1 MGSAVP
7 FAIEGAVLISTIAH
21 CNTASKSKEIMST
34 TGTARKSKP
43 VQESDLSEIQSL
55 RSQLKR
61 LTKER
66 LISSAV
72 ELFAKN
78 GFRATSVG
86 DIAKAAGTTPT
97 TFYRYFS
104 SKSDIARL
112 LQDHINVDVKS
123 TFERLDEIKRPTKHA
138 VRGWLDQYDQMW
150 QRNHVLCDAFWEA
163 TSTDPELAA
172 ELVPVTYRLTE
183 SMKMVQSLA
192 DGDNKTKFQ
201 TRLVLMY
208 LLMDRLL
215 YLVNI
220 QQRNA
225 NGLRMLDEFSE
236 ILRAALFSN
245 DK

>member
-1 MGSAVP
+1 
-7 FAIEGAVLISTIAH
+7 
-21 CNTASKSKEIMST
+21 MST
-34 TGTARKSKP
+34 SGTARKRRSEA
-43 VQESDLSEIQSL
+43 ESEVTEIQSL

-86 DIAKAAGTTPT
+86 EIAKAAGTTPT

-112 LQDHINVDVKS
+112 LQEHINIDVKS
-123 TFERLDEIKRPTKHA
+123 TFERLDEVKRPTKQA
-138 VRGWLDQYDQMW
+138 IRGWVDQYDQMW
-150 QRNHVLCDAFWEA
+150 QRNHVLCEAFWEA

-172 ELVPVTYRLTE
+172 ELVPITYRLTE
-183 SMKMVQSLA
+183 SMKMLQSRSE
-192 DGDNKTKFQ
+192 GENKTKFQ

-215 YLVNI
+215 YLVHI

-236 ILRAALFSN
+236 ILRGALFASDN
-245 DK
+245 

>member
-1 MGSAVP
+1 
-7 FAIEGAVLISTIAH
+7 
-21 CNTASKSKEIMST
+21 MST
-34 TGTARKSKP
+34 TGTARKPKQEP
-43 VQESDLSEIQSL
+43 ESDVAEIQSL

-66 LISSAV
+66 LISSAI

-86 DIAKAAGTTPT
+86 DIARAAGTTPT

-104 SKSDIARL
+104 SKSDVARL

-123 TFERLDEIKRPTKHA
+123 TFERLDEVKRPTKQA
-138 VRGWLDQYDQMW
+138 IRGWVDQYDQMW

-163 TSTDPELAA
+163 TSADPQLAA
-172 ELVPVTYRLTE
+172 ELVPVTYRLTDAMKLLQ
-183 SMKMVQSLA
+183 SMPE
-192 DGDNKTKFQ
+192 GENKVKFQ
-201 TRLVLMY
+201 TRLVMMY

-236 ILRAALFSN
+236 ILRNALFPN

>member
-1 MGSAVP
+1 
-7 FAIEGAVLISTIAH
+7 
-21 CNTASKSKEIMST
+21 MST
-34 TGTARKSKP
+34 TGTARKPKQDAEYE
-43 VQESDLSEIQSL
+43 VGEIQSL

-66 LISSAV
+66 LISSAI

-123 TFERLDEIKRPTKHA
+123 TFERLDDMKRPTKQA
-138 VRGWLDQYDQMW
+138 IRGWVDQYDQMW

-163 TSTDPELAA
+163 TSTDPQLAA
-172 ELVPVTYRLTE
+172 ELVPITYRLTE
-183 SMKMVQSLA
+183 SIKLVQSLA
-192 DGDNKTKFQ
+192 EGETKSKFQ

-236 ILRAALFSN
+236 ILRSALFSN

>member
-1 MGSAVP
+1 
-7 FAIEGAVLISTIAH
+7 
-21 CNTASKSKEIMST
+21 MST
-34 TGTARKSKP
+34 TGTARKPK
-43 VQESDLSEIQSL
+43 QEVEYEVGEIQSL

-66 LISSAV
+66 LISSAI

-123 TFERLDEIKRPTKHA
+123 TFERLDDVKRPTKQA
-138 VRGWLDQYDQMW
+138 IRGWVDQYDQMW

-163 TSTDPELAA
+163 TSTDPQLAA
-172 ELVPVTYRLTE
+172 ELVPITYRLTE
-183 SMKMVQSLA
+183 SMKLVQSLA
-192 DGDNKTKFQ
+192 EGETKTKFQ

-236 ILRAALFSN
+236 ILRSTLFSN

>member
-1 MGSAVP
+1 
-7 FAIEGAVLISTIAH
+7 
-21 CNTASKSKEIMST
+21 MST
-34 TGTARKSKP
+34 TGTARKPK
-43 VQESDLSEIQSL
+43 QEAEYEVGEIQSL

-66 LISSAV
+66 LISSAI

-123 TFERLDEIKRPTKHA
+123 TFERLDDVKRPTKQA
-138 VRGWLDQYDQMW
+138 IRGWVDQYDQMW

-163 TSTDPELAA
+163 TSTDPQLAA
-172 ELVPVTYRLTE
+172 ELVPITYRLTE
-183 SMKMVQSLA
+183 SIKLVQSLA
-192 DGDNKTKFQ
+192 EGETKSKFQ

-236 ILRAALFSN
+236 ILRSALFSN

>member
-1 MGSAVP
+1 
-7 FAIEGAVLISTIAH
+7 
-21 CNTASKSKEIMST
+21 MST
-34 TGTARKSKP
+34 TGTARKPK
-43 VQESDLSEIQSL
+43 QEAEYEVGEIQSL

-66 LISSAV
+66 LISSAI

-123 TFERLDEIKRPTKHA
+123 TFERLDDVKRPTKQA
-138 VRGWLDQYDQMW
+138 IRGWVDQYDQMW

-163 TSTDPELAA
+163 TSTDPQLAA

-183 SMKMVQSLA
+183 SIKLVQSLA
-192 DGDNKTKFQ
+192 EGETKSKFQ

-236 ILRAALFSN
+236 ILRSALFPN

>member
-1 MGSAVP
+1 
-7 FAIEGAVLISTIAH
+7 
-21 CNTASKSKEIMST
+21 MST
-34 TGTARKSKP
+34 TGTARKPK
-43 VQESDLSEIQSL
+43 QEAEYEVGEIQSL

-66 LISSAV
+66 LISSAI

-123 TFERLDEIKRPTKHA
+123 TFERLDDVKRPTKQA
-138 VRGWLDQYDQMW
+138 IRGWVDQYDQMW

-163 TSTDPELAA
+163 TSTAPQLAA
-172 ELVPVTYRLTE
+172 ELVPITYRLTE
-183 SMKMVQSLA
+183 SIKLVQSLA
-192 DGDNKTKFQ
+192 EGETKSKFQ

-236 ILRAALFSN
+236 ILRSALFSN

>member
-1 MGSAVP
+1 M
-7 FAIEGAVLISTIAH
+7 
-21 CNTASKSKEIMST
+21 EIMST
-34 TGTARKSKP
+34 TGTARKPKQDAEYE
-43 VQESDLSEIQSL
+43 VGEIQSL

-66 LISSAV
+66 LISSAI

-123 TFERLDEIKRPTKHA
+123 TFERLDDVKRPTKQA
-138 VRGWLDQYDQMW
+138 IRGWVDQYDQMW

-163 TSTDPELAA
+163 TSTDPQLAA
-172 ELVPVTYRLTE
+172 ELVPITYRLTE
-183 SMKMVQSLA
+183 SIKLVQSLA
-192 DGDNKTKFQ
+192 EGETKSKFQ

-236 ILRAALFSN
+236 ILRSALFSN

>member
-1 MGSAVP
+1 M
-7 FAIEGAVLISTIAH
+7 ET
-21 CNTASKSKEIMST
+21 MST
-34 TGTARKSKP
+34 TGAARKPK
-43 VQESDLSEIQSL
+43 QETECEVTEIQSL

-66 LISSAV
+66 LISGAI

-123 TFERLDEIKRPTKHA
+123 TFERLDEVKRPTKQA
-138 VRGWLDQYDQMW
+138 IRGWVDQYDQMW
-150 QRNHVLCDAFWEA
+150 QRNHVLCEAFWEA
-163 TSTDPELAA
+163 TSTDPQLAA
-172 ELVPVTYRLTE
+172 ELVPITYRLTE

-192 DGDNKTKFQ
+192 EGESKTRFQ

-220 QQRNA
+220 QQRNP
-225 NGLRMLDEFSE
+225 NGLRMLEEFSE
-236 ILRAALFSN
+236 ILRGALFSN

>member
-1 MGSAVP
+1 M
-7 FAIEGAVLISTIAH
+7 
-21 CNTASKSKEIMST
+21 EIMST
-34 TGTARKSKP
+34 TGTARKPKQDAEYE
-43 VQESDLSEIQSL
+43 VGEIQSL

-66 LISSAV
+66 LISSAI

-112 LQDHINVDVKS
+112 LQDHINVDVKT
-123 TFERLDEIKRPTKHA
+123 TFERLDDVRRPTKQA
-138 VRGWLDQYDQMW
+138 IRGWVDQYDQMW

-163 TSTDPELAA
+163 TSTDPQLAA
-172 ELVPVTYRLTE
+172 ELVPITYRLTE
-183 SMKMVQSLA
+183 SIKLVQSLA
-192 DGDNKTKFQ
+192 EGETKSKFQ

-236 ILRAALFSN
+236 ILRSALFSN

>member
-1 MGSAVP
+1 M
-7 FAIEGAVLISTIAH
+7 
-21 CNTASKSKEIMST
+21 EIMST
-34 TGTARKSKP
+34 TGTARKPK
-43 VQESDLSEIQSL
+43 QEAEYEVGEIQSL

-66 LISSAV
+66 LISSAI

-78 GFRATSVG
+78 GFRATSVS

-123 TFERLDEIKRPTKHA
+123 TFERLDDVKRPTKQA
-138 VRGWLDQYDQMW
+138 IRGWVDQYDQMW

-163 TSTDPELAA
+163 TSADPQLAA

-183 SMKMVQSLA
+183 SIKLVQSLA
-192 DGDNKTKFQ
+192 EGENKSRFQ

-236 ILRAALFSN
+236 ILRSALFPN

>member
-1 MGSAVP
+1 MRQR
-7 FAIEGAVLISTIAH
+7 ET
-21 CNTASKSKEIMST
+21 EIMST
-34 TGTARKSKP
+34 TGTARRLRP
-43 VQESDLSEIQSL
+43 EPESEVTEIQSL

-66 LISSAV
+66 LISSAI

-123 TFERLDEIKRPTKHA
+123 TFERLDEVKRPTKQA
-138 VRGWLDQYDQMW
+138 IRGWVDQYDQMW
-150 QRNHVLCDAFWEA
+150 QRNHVLCEAFWEA
-163 TSTDPELAA
+163 TSTDPQLAA
-172 ELVPVTYRLTE
+172 ELVPITCRLTE
-183 SMKMVQSLA
+183 SMKLLQSMPE
-192 DGDNKTKFQ
+192 GENKVKFQ
-201 TRLVLMY
+201 TRLVMMY

-236 ILRAALFSN
+236 ILRSALFSN

>member
-1 MGSAVP
+1 M
-7 FAIEGAVLISTIAH
+7 
-21 CNTASKSKEIMST
+21 EIMST
-34 TGTARKSKP
+34 TGTARKPK
-43 VQESDLSEIQSL
+43 QEAEYEVGEIQSL

-66 LISSAV
+66 LISSAI

-78 GFRATSVG
+78 GFRATSVS

-123 TFERLDEIKRPTKHA
+123 TFERLDDVKRPTKQA
-138 VRGWLDQYDQMW
+138 IRGWVDQYDQMW

-163 TSTDPELAA
+163 TSADPQLAA

-183 SMKMVQSLA
+183 SIKLVQSLA
-192 DGDNKTKFQ
+192 EGENKSRFQ

-236 ILRAALFSN
+236 ILRGALFPN

>member
-1 MGSAVP
+1 M
-7 FAIEGAVLISTIAH
+7 
-21 CNTASKSKEIMST
+21 EIMST
-34 TGTARKSKP
+34 TGTARKSRP
-43 VQESDLSEIQSL
+43 EQGSDVSEIQSL

-123 TFERLDEIKRPTKHA
+123 TFERLDEVKRPTKQA
-138 VRGWLDQYDQMW
+138 IRGWLDQYDQMW
-150 QRNHVLCDAFWEA
+150 QRNHVLCEAFWEA

-172 ELVPVTYRLTE
+172 ELVPITYRLTE
-183 SMKMVQSLA
+183 PTKMVQSLPE
-192 DGDNKTKFQ
+192 GETRTKFQ

-225 NGLRMLDEFSE
+225 SALRMLDEFSD
-236 ILRAALFSN
+236 ILRNALFSS

>member
-1 MGSAVP
+1 M
-7 FAIEGAVLISTIAH
+7 
-21 CNTASKSKEIMST
+21 EIMST
-34 TGTARKSKP
+34 TGTARKPKQDAEYE
-43 VQESDLSEIQSL
+43 VGEIQSL

-66 LISSAV
+66 LISSAI

-123 TFERLDEIKRPTKHA
+123 TFERLDDVKRPTKQA
-138 VRGWLDQYDQMW
+138 IRGWVDQYDQMW

-163 TSTDPELAA
+163 TSTDPQLAA
-172 ELVPVTYRLTE
+172 ELVPITYRLTE
-183 SMKMVQSLA
+183 SIKLVQSLA
-192 DGDNKTKFQ
+192 EGESKSKFQ

-236 ILRAALFSN
+236 ILRSALFSN

>member
-1 MGSAVP
+1 
-7 FAIEGAVLISTIAH
+7 
-21 CNTASKSKEIMST
+21 MST
-34 TGTARKSKP
+34 TGTARKPKQDAEYE
-43 VQESDLSEIQSL
+43 VGEIQSL

-66 LISSAV
+66 LISSAI

-123 TFERLDEIKRPTKHA
+123 TFERLDDVKRPTKQA
-138 VRGWLDQYDQMW
+138 IRGWVDQYDQMW

-163 TSTDPELAA
+163 TSTDPQLAA
-172 ELVPVTYRLTE
+172 ELVPITYRLTE
-183 SMKMVQSLA
+183 SIKLVQSLA
-192 DGDNKTKFQ
+192 DGETKSKFQ

-236 ILRAALFSN
+236 ILRSALFSN

>member
-1 MGSAVP
+1 
-7 FAIEGAVLISTIAH
+7 
-21 CNTASKSKEIMST
+21 MST
-34 TGTARKSKP
+34 TGTARKPK
-43 VQESDLSEIQSL
+43 QEAEYEVGEIQSL

-66 LISSAV
+66 LISSAI

-78 GFRATSVG
+78 GFRATSVS

-123 TFERLDEIKRPTKHA
+123 TFERLDDVKRPTKQA
-138 VRGWLDQYDQMW
+138 IRGWVDQYDQMW

-163 TSTDPELAA
+163 TSADPQLAA

-183 SMKMVQSLA
+183 SIKLVQSLA
-192 DGDNKTKFQ
+192 EGENKSRFQ

-236 ILRAALFSN
+236 ILRSALFPN

>member
-1 MGSAVP
+1 
-7 FAIEGAVLISTIAH
+7 
-21 CNTASKSKEIMST
+21 MST
-34 TGTARKSKP
+34 TGTARKPK
-43 VQESDLSEIQSL
+43 QEAEYEVGEIQSL

-66 LISSAV
+66 LISSAI

-78 GFRATSVG
+78 GFRATSVS

-112 LQDHINVDVKS
+112 LQDHINVDVRS
-123 TFERLDEIKRPTKHA
+123 TFERLDDVKRPTRQA
-138 VRGWLDQYDQMW
+138 IRGWVDQYDQMW
-150 QRNHVLCDAFWEA
+150 QRNHELCDAFWEA
-163 TSTDPELAA
+163 TSTDPQLAA
-172 ELVPVTYRLTE
+172 ELVPITYRLTE
-183 SMKMVQSLA
+183 SMKLVQSLA
-192 DGDNKTKFQ
+192 AGESKSKFQ

-236 ILRAALFSN
+236 ILRSALFPG

>member
-1 MGSAVP
+1 
-7 FAIEGAVLISTIAH
+7 
-21 CNTASKSKEIMST
+21 MST
-34 TGTARKSKP
+34 TGTARKPK
-43 VQESDLSEIQSL
+43 QEAEYEAGEIQSL

-66 LISSAV
+66 LISSAI

-123 TFERLDEIKRPTKHA
+123 NFERLDDVKRPTKQA
-138 VRGWLDQYDQMW
+138 IRGWVDQYDQMW

-163 TSTDPELAA
+163 TSTDPQLAA
-172 ELVPVTYRLTE
+172 ELVPITYRLTE
-183 SMKMVQSLA
+183 SMKLVQSLA
-192 DGDNKTKFQ
+192 EGESKTKFQ

-236 ILRAALFSN
+236 ILRSTLFSN

>member
-1 MGSAVP
+1 
-7 FAIEGAVLISTIAH
+7 
-21 CNTASKSKEIMST
+21 MST
-34 TGTARKSKP
+34 TGIARKPKLEP
-43 VQESDLSEIQSL
+43 DYEVTEIQSL

-66 LISSAV
+66 LISSAI
-72 ELFAKN
+72 ELFARN

-123 TFERLDEIKRPTKHA
+123 TFERLDEVRRPTRQA
-138 VRGWLDQYDQMW
+138 IRGWVDQYDQMW

-163 TSTDPELAA
+163 TSTDPQLAA
-172 ELVPVTYRLTE
+172 ELVPITFRLTE
-183 SMKMVQSLA
+183 SMKLVQSLA
-192 DGDNKTKFQ
+192 EGENKTKFQ

-225 NGLRMLDEFSE
+225 TGLRMLDEFSE
-236 ILRAALFSN
+236 ILRGALFSG

>member
-1 MGSAVP
+1 M
-7 FAIEGAVLISTIAH
+7 
-21 CNTASKSKEIMST
+21 EIMST
-34 TGTARKSKP
+34 TGTARKPK
-43 VQESDLSEIQSL
+43 QESEYEVGEIQSL

-66 LISSAV
+66 LISSAI

-112 LQDHINVDVKS
+112 LQDHINVDVRS
-123 TFERLDEIKRPTKHA
+123 TFERLDDVKRPTRQA
-138 VRGWLDQYDQMW
+138 IRGWVDQYDQMW
-150 QRNHVLCDAFWEA
+150 QRNHELCDAFWEA
-163 TSTDPELAA
+163 TSTDPQLAA
-172 ELVPVTYRLTE
+172 ELVPITYRLTE
-183 SMKMVQSLA
+183 SMKLVQSLA
-192 DGDNKTKFQ
+192 AGESKSKFQ

-236 ILRAALFSN
+236 ILRSALFPG

>member
-1 MGSAVP
+1 
-7 FAIEGAVLISTIAH
+7 
-21 CNTASKSKEIMST
+21 MST
-34 TGTARKSKP
+34 TGTARKPKQDAEYE
-43 VQESDLSEIQSL
+43 VGEIQSL

-66 LISSAV
+66 LISSAI

-123 TFERLDEIKRPTKHA
+123 TFERLDDVKRPTKQA
-138 VRGWLDQYDQMW
+138 IRGWVDQYDQMW

-163 TSTDPELAA
+163 TSTDPQLAA
-172 ELVPVTYRLTE
+172 ELVPITYRLTE
-183 SMKMVQSLA
+183 SIKLVQSLA
-192 DGDNKTKFQ
+192 EGETKSKFQ

-236 ILRAALFSN
+236 ILRSALFSN

>member
-1 MGSAVP
+1 M
-7 FAIEGAVLISTIAH
+7 
-21 CNTASKSKEIMST
+21 EIMST
-34 TGTARKSKP
+34 TGTARKPKQDAEYE
-43 VQESDLSEIQSL
+43 VGEIQSL

-66 LISSAV
+66 LISSAI

-112 LQDHINVDVKS
+112 LQDHINVDVKT
-123 TFERLDEIKRPTKHA
+123 TFERLDDVKRPTKQA
-138 VRGWLDQYDQMW
+138 IRGWVDQYDQMW

-163 TSTDPELAA
+163 TSADPQLAA
-172 ELVPVTYRLTE
+172 ELVPITYRLTE
-183 SMKMVQSLA
+183 SIKLVQSLA
-192 DGDNKTKFQ
+192 EGETKSKFQ

-236 ILRAALFSN
+236 ILRSALFSN

>member
-1 MGSAVP
+1 M
-7 FAIEGAVLISTIAH
+7 
-21 CNTASKSKEIMST
+21 EIMST
-34 TGTARKSKP
+34 TGTARKLKQDAEYE
-43 VQESDLSEIQSL
+43 VGEIQSL

-66 LISSAV
+66 LISSAI

-78 GFRATSVG
+78 GFRATSVS

-123 TFERLDEIKRPTKHA
+123 TFERLDDVKRPTKQA
-138 VRGWLDQYDQMW
+138 IRGWVDQYDQMW

-163 TSTDPELAA
+163 TSTDPQLAA
-172 ELVPVTYRLTE
+172 ELVPITYRLTE
-183 SMKMVQSLA
+183 SIKLVQSLA
-192 DGDNKTKFQ
+192 EGENKSKFQ

-236 ILRAALFSN
+236 ILRSALFPN
-245 DK
+245 DN

>member
-1 MGSAVP
+1 M
-7 FAIEGAVLISTIAH
+7 
-21 CNTASKSKEIMST
+21 EIMST
-34 TGTARKSKP
+34 TGTARKPKQDAEYE
-43 VQESDLSEIQSL
+43 VGEIQSL

-66 LISSAV
+66 LISSAI

-112 LQDHINVDVKS
+112 LQDHINVDVKA
-123 TFERLDEIKRPTKHA
+123 TFERLDDVKRPTKQA
-138 VRGWLDQYDQMW
+138 IRGWVDQYDQMW

-163 TSTDPELAA
+163 TSTDPQLAA
-172 ELVPVTYRLTE
+172 ELVPITYRLTE
-183 SMKMVQSLA
+183 SIKFVQSL
-192 DGDNKTKFQ
+192 GEGETKSKFQ

-236 ILRAALFSN
+236 ILRSALFS
-245 DK
+245 K

>member
-1 MGSAVP
+1 MM
-7 FAIEGAVLISTIAH
+7 
-21 CNTASKSKEIMST
+21 KT
-34 TGTARKSKP
+34 TGTAQKSRP
-43 VQESDLSEIQSL
+43 EPESEVSEIQSL

-66 LISSAV
+66 LISSAI

-123 TFERLDEIKRPTKHA
+123 TFERLDEVKRPTKQA
-138 VRGWLDQYDQMW
+138 IRGWVDQYDQMW

-183 SMKMVQSLA
+183 SMKMVQSLPE
-192 DGDNKTKFQ
+192 GENKTKFQ
-201 TRLVLMY
+201 TRFVLMY

>member
-1 MGSAVP
+1 M
-7 FAIEGAVLISTIAH
+7 ISQNA
-21 CNTASKSKEIMST
+21 
-34 TGTARKSKP
+34 ARKRSQASGE
-43 VQESDLSEIQSL
+43 VVSL
-55 RSQLKR
+55 RDQHKELTKKR
-61 LTKER
+61 LV
-66 LISSAV
+66 SAAL
-72 ELFAKN
+72 ELFAEH
-78 GFRATSVG
+78 GYRATSVG

-123 TFERLDEIKRPTKHA
+123 TFERLDDVKRPTKQA
-138 VRGWLDQYDQMW
+138 IRGWVDQYDQMW

-163 TSTDPELAA
+163 TSTDPQLAA
-172 ELVPVTYRLTE
+172 ELVPITYRLTE
-183 SMKMVQSLA
+183 SIKLVQSLA
-192 DGDNKTKFQ
+192 EGETKSKFQ

-236 ILRAALFSN
+236 ILRSALFSN

>member
-1 MGSAVP
+1 MG
-7 FAIEGAVLISTIAH
+7 
-21 CNTASKSKEIMST
+21 T
-34 TGTARKSKP
+34 TGTARKLK
-43 VQESDLSEIQSL
+43 QEAEYEVGEIPSL

-66 LISSAV
+66 LISGAI
-72 ELFAKN
+72 ELFARN

-86 DIAKAAGTTPT
+86 DIARAAGTTPT

-123 TFERLDEIKRPTKHA
+123 TFERLDDVKRPTKQTI
-138 VRGWLDQYDQMW
+138 RGWVDQYDQMW

-163 TSTDPELAA
+163 TSTDPQLAA
-172 ELVPVTYRLTE
+172 ELVPITYRLTE
-183 SMKMVQSLA
+183 SMKLVQSLPE
-192 DGDNKTKFQ
+192 GESKRKFQ

-236 ILRAALFSN
+236 ILRSALFSN
-245 DK
+245 DIGRC

>member
-1 MGSAVP
+1 MM
-7 FAIEGAVLISTIAH
+7 
-21 CNTASKSKEIMST
+21 KT
-34 TGTARKSKP
+34 TGTARKSRP
-43 VQESDLSEIQSL
+43 EPESEVSEIQSL

-66 LISSAV
+66 LISSAID
-72 ELFAKN
+72 LFAKN

-123 TFERLDEIKRPTKHA
+123 TFERLDEVKRPTKQA
-138 VRGWLDQYDQMW
+138 IRGWVDQYDQMW

-183 SMKMVQSLA
+183 SMKMVQSLP
-192 DGDNKTKFQ
+192 DGENKTKFQ
-201 TRLVLMY
+201 TRFVLMY

-236 ILRAALFSN
+236 ILRAALFSS

>member
-1 MGSAVP
+1 M
-7 FAIEGAVLISTIAH
+7 
-21 CNTASKSKEIMST
+21 EIMST
-34 TGTARKSKP
+34 TGTARKPK
-43 VQESDLSEIQSL
+43 QDAEYELGEIQSL

-66 LISSAV
+66 LISSAI

-123 TFERLDEIKRPTKHA
+123 TFERLDDVKRPTKQA
-138 VRGWLDQYDQMW
+138 IRGWVDQYDQMW

-163 TSTDPELAA
+163 TSTDPQLAA
-172 ELVPVTYRLTE
+172 ELVPITYRLTE
-183 SMKMVQSLA
+183 SIKLVQSLA
-192 DGDNKTKFQ
+192 EGETKSKFQ

-236 ILRAALFSN
+236 ILRSALFSN